1 MRSEQTFIHYM
12 SIVFRGA
19 PSSVG
24 SVLLKEE
31 VTATQEGAPNTI
43 TQEDDPI

>member
-1 MRSEQTFIHYM
+1 M

-31 VTATQEGAPNTI
+31 VTAKKEGAPNAT